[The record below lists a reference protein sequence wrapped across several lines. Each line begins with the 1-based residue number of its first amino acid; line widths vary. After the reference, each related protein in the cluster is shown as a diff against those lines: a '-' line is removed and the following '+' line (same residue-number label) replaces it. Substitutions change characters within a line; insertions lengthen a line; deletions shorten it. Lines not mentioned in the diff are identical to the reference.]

1 MEGGVFKVLG
11 PSDEIH
17 TLSVSASG
25 VVENL
30 QGPTASQEY
39 FASALGLINGY
50 GVTVNSVEWELSNI
64 GLFGNIPEWE
74 KYEILN
80 YD

>member
-1 MEGGVFKVLG
+1 MG
-11 PSDEIH
+11 PSDQIH

-30 QGPTASQEY
+30 TGPTANQSNFEG
-39 FASALGLINGY
+39 ALGLINAY
-50 GVTVNSVEWELSNI
+50 GVTANSVELEISDIALYAT
-64 GLFGNIPEWE
+64 IPEWE

-80 YD
+80 YE

>member
-1 MEGGVFKVLG
+1 MLG
-11 PSDEIH
+11 PSDQIH
-17 TLSVSASG
+17 TLSVNASG

-30 QGPTASQEY
+30 TGPTASDSN
-39 FASALGLINGY
+39 FAGALGLINAY
-50 GVTVNSVEWELSNI
+50 GVTANSVEWELSNI
-64 GLFGNIPEWE
+64 GIFGNIPEWE